1 MHIAIIPTMEMDRCL
16 DLVYS
21 ISQCHVKP
29 DRIIV
34 INNSGQAY
42 TEDLSPHN
50 VIVCNYVENIGVNA
64 AWNIG
69 IKLAREQSSH
79 LSILND
85 DILIKEDFFK
95 RINLLLSL
103 RGMFDVPV
111 FCPSTTHDRALFD
124 RTEVNFY
131 PSRTHYMRR
140 KEGWAFTIR
149 DHFVKSIRPIP
160 KELFVFCGDDWIW
173 NETVKYGTKWVKDER
188 NIIYHTVGATFKKN
202 PKLRAL
208 LKHEK
213 RIFHA
218 YGKSRMEKN
227 K

>member
-21 ISQCHVKP
+21 INKGKIKP
-29 DRIIV
+29 SRIII
-34 INNSGQAY
+34 INNSGSVY
-42 TEDLSPHN
+42 TKDLSLYN
-50 VIVCNYVENIGVNA
+50 TIVCNYSKNIGVNA

-69 IKLAREQSSH
+69 LKLAKEQSSH

-95 RINLLLSL
+95 RINLLLSIRL
-103 RGMFDVPV
+103 LLDVPV
-111 FCPSTTHDRALFD
+111 FCPSTTHDKTLFD
-124 RTEVNFY
+124 RSEVNNHT
-131 PSRTHYMRR
+131 SRTHYMRK

-149 DHFVKSIRPIP
+149 DRFVKMIKPIP
-160 KELFVFCGDDWIW
+160 EELFVFCGDDWIW
-173 NETVKYGTKWVKDER
+173 NETVKYGTMWVKDER
-188 NIIYHTVGATFKKN
+188 NIIYHTVGATLKNN

-213 RIFHA
+213 RIFHGK
-218 YGKSRMEKN
+218 GKSWKA
-227 K
+227 

>member
-16 DLVYS
+16 DLVYF
-21 ISQCHVKP
+21 ISQCSVKP
-29 DRIIV
+29 DKVFIL
-34 INNSGQAY
+34 NNSGKEY
-42 TEDLSPHN
+42 TNDLSPYGVN
-50 VIVCNYVENIGVNA
+50 VVNFEENIGVNA
-64 AWNIG
+64 AWNVG
-69 IKLAREQSSH
+69 LEFARIQSSH

-95 RINLLLSL
+95 RINLLLSIRSL
-103 RGMFDVPV
+103 LDVPI
-111 FCPSTTHDRALFD
+111 FCPSTTHDKALFD
-124 RTEVNFY
+124 RTEVSCY

-149 DHFVKSIRPIP
+149 DRFAKTIRPIP
-160 KELFVFCGDDWIW
+160 KELFIFCGDDWIW

-188 NIIYHTVGATFKKN
+188 NIIYHTVGATLKNN

-218 YGKSRMEKN
+218 YGKSKPRKI
-227 K
+227 